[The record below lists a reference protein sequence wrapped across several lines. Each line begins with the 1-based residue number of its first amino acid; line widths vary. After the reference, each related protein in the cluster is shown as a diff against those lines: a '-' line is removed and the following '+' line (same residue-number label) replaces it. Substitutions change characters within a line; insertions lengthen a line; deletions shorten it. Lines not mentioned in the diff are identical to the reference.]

1 MLVAYAVSWAI
12 TAISEA
18 SLCCTH
24 GWLYRILHISIGGIC
39 LLVVAACVYIK
50 EKTLVDFMLG
60 ALARKK
66 KKKRGVMIDALG
78 SLGVNSPKSGEKDS

>member
-1 MLVAYAVSWAI
+1 MPSPLVLVAYAISWAI

-24 GWLYRILHISIGGIC
+24 GWLYRILHISIGSVC

-50 EKTLVDFMLG
+50 EKTLVDFMLEHWLG
-60 ALARKK
+60 RRKGK
-66 KKKRGVMIDALG
+66 
-78 SLGVNSPKSGEKDS
+78 EE